1 MRGSGV
7 LASDGGSD
15 FRSGGRKAVLAG
27 ETGRGL
33 GVQKRDAG
41 QMSHIIAAFPY
52 YLEGK
57 GLPCIACP
65 QLFTCS
71 LSLLTLH
78 NRKQ

>member
-52 YLEGK
+52 YLEDK
-57 GLPCIACP
+57 GLPVLHVGVMHSVIYL
-65 QLFTCS
+65 QLKLAHTA
-71 LSLLTLH
+71 
-78 NRKQ
+78 